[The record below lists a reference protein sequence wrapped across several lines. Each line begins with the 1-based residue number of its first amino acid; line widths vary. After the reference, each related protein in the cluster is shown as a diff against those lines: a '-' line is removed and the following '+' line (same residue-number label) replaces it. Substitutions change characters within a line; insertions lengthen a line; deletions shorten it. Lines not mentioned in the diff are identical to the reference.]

1 MPIWYNEAKDGN
13 SFNSASVTD
22 WNSVNAVITFDELA
36 VRSDDTFYYLFMYA
50 NTFTDLLNVG
60 QKNWEYKPSLMQ
72 IKIAKAE
79 KYQKYDSKEK
89 KNVEASQSYCEKL
102 VCTQLQNLEESKFY
116 SGKITLRSGEQV
128 IGLVTGV
135 HPSDGKPIPND
146 IKNYL
151 LNEYFKFEE
160 IAEASHLKVDDLKV
174 PAKKSYSG
182 SSAQTELSRIQ
193 DREKYIYGVLK
204 QVFPTISDDFNIY
217 RFALDPT
224 HGNFDDTTIAEVF
237 SAINHAAR
245 LAGLPQNF
253 LN

>member
-60 QKNWEYKPSLMQ
+60 QKNWEYKPSLIQ
-72 IKIAKAE
+72 LKIAKAE

-89 KNVEASQSYCEKL
+89 KNVETNQSYCEKL
-102 VCTQLQNLEESKFY
+102 VCIQLQNLEESKFY

-128 IGLVTGV
+128 IGLVSGI
-135 HPSDGKPIPND
+135 HPGDGKPIPDD

-160 IAEASHLKVDDLKV
+160 ITEPLHLKADDLKA
-174 PAKKSYSG
+174 PTKKSYSG
-182 SSAQTELSRIQ
+182 SSAQTELAKIQ
-193 DREKYIYGVLK
+193 DREKYILSIIRR
-204 QVFPTISDDFNIY
+204 VFPNLPDDFDIY
-217 RFALDPT
+217 KFGIDPT
-224 HGNFDDTTIAEVF
+224 HGNFDDDTIAEVF
-237 SAINHAAR
+237 SLISSAAR
-245 LAGLPQNF
+245 MCGLPQNLF
-253 LN
+253 N